1 MRKPTSAKELA
12 VDILARS
19 GCCVQVGAAIED
31 GNGILSWGWNS
42 MGFDGYGIHAEAHAI
57 MRANKRRLRGAT
69 IFVASMRKRNAK
81 VVPSKPCPDCQRLI
95 DKWGLRVVW
104 RDSDGVWGKA

>member
-1 MRKPTSAKELA
+1 MKKPSSASSLA

-31 GNGILSWGWNS
+31 GVGILSWGWNS

-57 MRANKRRLRGAT
+57 LRANKRRLRGAT
-69 IFVASMRKRNAK
+69 IFVASKRKRNGK
-81 VVPSKPCPDCQRLI
+81 VVPSKPCPDCQKLI
-95 DKWGLRVVW
+95 DKWGLHVVW
-104 RDSDGVWGKA
+104 RDSNGVWLEG